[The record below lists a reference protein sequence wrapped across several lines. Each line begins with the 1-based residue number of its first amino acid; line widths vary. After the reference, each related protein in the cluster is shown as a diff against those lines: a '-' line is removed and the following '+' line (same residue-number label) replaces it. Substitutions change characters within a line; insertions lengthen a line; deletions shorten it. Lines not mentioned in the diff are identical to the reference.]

1 LRVRIRLVTFIST
14 MGKAKKGGKGKGKDS
29 GGGDGGAELTPMEV
43 AKLMQAENIALQR
56 KLAERQE
63 EASKAI
69 ASRREIQNRVIE
81 LKRDFEDEQ
90 KQTYQI
96 TADMT
101 RQYKSMQEELL
112 NRINILEN
120 TINELNDK
128 LEQANLTVE
137 NQKKETEGIVVAKD
151 AEITENKR
159 RMEDMAKE
167 FGDMLKETLDKMGE
181 RIDISSANGGA
192 SWDNEGSASVQQKLA
207 EFKV

>member
-1 LRVRIRLVTFIST
+1 
-14 MGKAKKGGKGKGKDS
+14 MGKGKGKGKKND
-29 GGGDGGAELTPMEV
+29 GGGEGGAELTPMEV
-43 AKLMQAENIALQR
+43 AKLLQAENLALQR
-56 KLAERQE
+56 QLAERQE
-63 EASKAI
+63 EATKAM

-90 KQTYQI
+90 KQTFQI

-112 NRINILEN
+112 TRINILEN

-128 LEQANLTVE
+128 LEQANASIDDM
-137 NQKKETEGIVVAKD
+137 KKERAEVIAQKD
-151 AEITENKR
+151 AEINEHKQ

-181 RIDISSANGGA
+181 RIDVSGKGWENESAGV
-192 SWDNEGSASVQQKLA
+192 VQQKLA

>member
-1 LRVRIRLVTFIST
+1 
-14 MGKAKKGGKGKGKDS
+14 MGKGKAKAKN
-29 GGGDGGAELTPMEV
+29 DGAGETGAELTPMEV
-43 AKLMQAENIALQR
+43 AKLLQAENQALQR

-63 EASKAI
+63 EASAAI
-69 ASRREIQNRVIE
+69 AARREIQSRVVE

-120 TINELNDK
+120 TISELNDN
-128 LEQANLTVE
+128 LEDANAMVE
-137 NQKKETEGIVVAKD
+137 SQRKEMEDTIALKD
-151 AEITENKR
+151 AEIADSKR

-181 RIDISSANGGA
+181 RIDINGGGNAA
-192 SWDNEGSASVQQKLA
+192 SWEADKTSNVQQRLA